1 MTFQTIY
8 MNISKLHHN
17 DTPVS
22 AKPAF
27 KGEIGTAI
35 SIQLQEEAILKEH
48 ITKTP
53 AFLICVSGEIV
64 YEDET
69 SQKTNLSSG
78 DFINI
83 TPNIKH
89 WLAAKK
95 ESQLLL
101 LK

>member
-1 MTFQTIY
+1 
-8 MNISKLHHN
+8 MNISTLHQK

-35 SIQLQEEAILKEH
+35 SIQLQEKAILKEH

-53 AFLICVSGEIV
+53 AFLVCVSGEIV

-69 SQKTNLSSG
+69 SQETKLSTG

-83 TPNIKH
+83 PPNIKH
-89 WLAAKK
+89 WLVAKK
-95 ESQLLL
+95 QSQLLL